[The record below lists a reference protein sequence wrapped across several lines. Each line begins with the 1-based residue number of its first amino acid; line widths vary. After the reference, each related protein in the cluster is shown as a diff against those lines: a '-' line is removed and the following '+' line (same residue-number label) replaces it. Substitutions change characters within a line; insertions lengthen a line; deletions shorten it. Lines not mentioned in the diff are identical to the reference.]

1 MGARMATLFYLQPL
15 HFPQGLDVL
24 LPQLLHLF
32 QVFRVR
38 QGGLLKGQS
47 GNYFHL
53 RRDSHMVLERMFGA
67 NAACSSRREVDYC
80 SDSM

>member
-1 MGARMATLFYLQPL
+1 MEARMATLFYLQPL

-38 QGGLLKGQS
+38 QGGLLTGQS

-53 RRDSHMVLERMFGA
+53 RRDSHMFGA
-67 NAACSSRREVDYC
+67 NTACSSRREVDYC